1 MAFCVKCGKEIEEG
15 AAFCGG
21 CGAAVG
27 AVEQKEDGKRK
38 VSFEGE
44 VHKCPNCGEILKGFE
59 SVCSACGFE
68 IRGIKTSETVAE
80 FAEKLQKADAMKGG
94 SAWIA
99 HQAFGEGTL
108 SPVDE
113 QKISI
118 IKNFPIPNTKEDI
131 REFMILAATN
141 LDPALYE
148 TTSKVSKKALTAAW
162 RMKMEQAYQKAKMS
176 FGSSSDFNGVQK
188 IYNEKIVKPRKKKA
202 FLLGLGVVVVLA
214 GALIGVYFG
223 LK

>member
-1 MAFCVKCGKEIEEG
+1 
-15 AAFCGG
+15 
-21 CGAAVG
+21 
-27 AVEQKEDGKRK
+27 
-38 VSFEGE
+38 
-44 VHKCPNCGEILKGFE
+44 
-59 SVCSACGFE
+59 
-68 IRGIKTSETVAE
+68 
-80 FAEKLQKADAMKGG
+80 
-94 SAWIA
+94 
-99 HQAFGEGTL
+99 
-108 SPVDE
+108 
-113 QKISI
+113 
-118 IKNFPIPNTKEDI
+118 
-131 REFMILAATN
+131 MILAATN